1 MKSLMETGKRKTEN
15 VLSIMFSLCL
25 CVCVVNI
32 VYAQE
37 NPPEPTSPRA
47 VKIPKIVESKLPNG
61 LKIIVVNRKNVPLV
75 SVNLMISS
83 GAFGEVD
90 KLAGVTDMTASL
102 LTKGTKTR
110 TADAIAEQ
118 TEFLGSSIGGNAN
131 WMTTT
136 VGFDVTT
143 DNLDKAMAIFADV
156 VLHPTFPQAEI
167 DLYKSQAIDDLESSL
182 KQPGTL
188 ARFVAARYT
197 FGEHSVGGTP
207 ETIDAITRKDI
218 LRIYKEDYKPEN
230 GTIIFT
236 GDITQV
242 QAQLIAKKY
251 LGLWR
256 NPKQENLYG
265 TTISNTNLIT
275 KTLEDY
281 RKMMLEKPT
290 LNRLLVVDLPNSGQA
305 AVVFAKNMEYDG
317 FNWKLKT
324 LADRDNDNF
333 FPASVANSLL
343 GGGYSSRMNQEIR
356 IKRGLSYGAGSS
368 IAWRWSGGNFSTRCQ
383 TKTVSAA
390 EVAEL
395 TLTEINRLIN
405 EDATDAELT
414 PRKNVLNGDFGREFE
429 TNNGI
434 SGQIENLL
442 TFNLPMSNL
451 DLYMNGNEKVTAQ
464 QVKDF
469 ALFNLKGGDII
480 IVGDYKDFKDDL
492 LKRFPNQKVEVIKAS
507 ELDLNSDTLKK
518 K

>member
-1 MKSLMETGKRKTEN
+1 MKNSKFKIS
-15 VLSIMFSLCL
+15 SISAFLILNFAFLIGAS
-25 CVCVVNI
+25 
-32 VYAQE
+32 AQE
-37 NPPEPTSPRA
+37 QPPEPSSPRA
-47 VKIPKIVESKLPNG
+47 VKIPKIIESKLPNG
-61 LKIIVVNRKNVPLV
+61 LKIIVVERKNVPLV
-75 SVNLMISS
+75 SVNLMIDN
-83 GAFGEVD
+83 GAASEDD

-110 TADAIAEQ
+110 NADAIAEQ
-118 TEFLGSSIGGNAN
+118 MEFLGSSIGGGAN
-131 WMTTT
+131 WMSTS
-136 VGFDVTT
+136 VGFDTTT
-143 DNLDKAMAIFADV
+143 DKLDKAMAIFADV
-156 VLHPTFPQAEI
+156 VLHPTFPQSEI
-167 DLYKSQAIDDLESSL
+167 DLYKSQAIDDLNVGL

-188 ARFVAARYT
+188 ARFVAARYS

-207 ETIDAITRKDI
+207 ETIKAIMRKDLLFKYDFYYSPYDATLI
-218 LRIYKEDYKPEN
+218 L
-230 GTIIFT
+230 T
-236 GDITQV
+236 GDITNV
-242 QAQLIAKKY
+242 QAQAIAKKHF
-251 LGLWR
+251 GLWK
-256 NPKQENLYG
+256 PPTTGSAGAG
-265 TTISNTNLIT
+265 TRAEAIPNE
-275 KTLEDY
+275 TLETY
-281 RKMMLEKPT
+281 RKMLSEKPT
-290 LNRLLVVDLPNSGQA
+290 FGRMLVVDLPNSGQA
-305 AVVFAKNMEYDG
+305 SVNYTKKIEGDAIARNLGVNA
-317 FNWKLKT
+317 
-324 LADRDNDNF
+324 RRNDESF

-442 TFNLPMSNL
+442 TFGLPMSNL
-451 DLYMNGNEKVTAQ
+451 NEYMNGNAKVTAQ

-480 IVGDYKDFKDDL
+480 IVGDYNDFKDDL
-492 LKRFPNQKVEVIKAS
+492 AKRFPNQKIEVIKAS
-507 ELDLNSDTLKK
+507 ELDLNSETLRKK
-518 K
+518 